1 MFCCIWTGTLSFSLY
16 RHTNLFYVY
25 CTHGKCS
32 CTLIHYSDRVSP
44 WPSCEWDSDGTTWL
58 KQKQN
63 DNKCSY
69 SIIGCLTVTIWSRET
84 ETFLIQDWWTEAE
97 VLKRPE
103 KSMSSHRS
111 KVVTASMQTHGC
123 MQTLCPLLSVSTPS
137 YKWHEFE
144 VLISHFQSVASLGLH
159 FSVSHN
165 TVIAISEHQRRDAW
179 RMGSAWRPIS
189 LCIRLVNIAH
199 RWICKELQSTW
210 AFNTLITRYYPLPSY
225 KCEIVHMGWNEMGG
239 SCIRMAVA
247 TL

>member
-84 ETFLIQDWWTEAE
+84 ETFLIKDWWTEAE

-123 MQTLCPLLSVSTPS
+123 MQTLVCFNSILQVTWVWSSNLTFS
-137 YKWHEFE
+137 KCGIIRAAF
-144 VLISHFQSVASLGLH
+144 
-159 FSVSHN
+159 FSVSQYSYSN
-165 TVIAISEHQRRDAW
+165 IRTSEK
-179 RMGSAWRPIS
+179 GCLTYG
-189 LCIRLVNIAH
+189 LCLATN
-199 RWICKELQSTW
+199 QS
-210 AFNTLITRYYPLPSY
+210 
-225 KCEIVHMGWNEMGG
+225 VH
-239 SCIRMAVA
+239 
-247 TL
+247 